1 MPNETKKYPAT
12 VAGLY
17 ETQTQGN
24 SRSAILT
31 QEYADKAC
39 AAIQSAIGGKLAV
52 KRTSAKTKAEKG
64 DKFPDFFL
72 EAVSKE
78 LLDEERSRLR
88 SQEAES
94 L

>member
-1 MPNETKKYPAT
+1 MPNENRKYPAT

-17 ETQTQGN
+17 ATATQGN

-39 AAIQSAIGGKLAV
+39 AAIQSAVGGKLAV
-52 KRTSAKTKAEKG
+52 KRTSDKTKSEKG

-72 EAVSKE
+72 EAVSKD
-78 LLDEERSRLR
+78 LLDEERARMKA
-88 SQEAES
+88 QGDDS